1 LNNFCLVCCDHVQL
15 RYKNIANKYLLA
27 HKLHLDKQGFS
38 NIKTAVSQEEINT
51 CREAC
56 KKQYKIDMPI
66 VLPTPPR
73 DPMLGKE
80 ITNPAVSCMDIKR
93 WGDENAKTGEYWLE
107 LSTKGLEKVYCDM
120 ETDNG
125 GWTLFYNYK
134 HMPSQEITLVS
145 SVRKKFLN
153 LKLNKNN

>member
-1 LNNFCLVCCDHVQL
+1 ML
-15 RYKNIANKYLLA
+15 RLSGE
-27 HKLHLDKQGFS
+27 GFS

-51 CREAC
+51 CRNAC
-56 KKQYKIDMPI
+56 KKQYKIDMPV

-80 ITNPAVSCMDIKR
+80 TSNPAISCMDVKR
-93 WGDENAKTGEYWLE
+93 WGDENAKSGEYWIE
-107 LSTKGLEKVYCDM
+107 LSSKGLQKVYCDM

-134 HMPSQEITLVS
+134 HMPSAELTLIS
-145 SVRKKFLN
+145 SVMK
-153 LKLNKNN
+153 